1 MKKFS
6 EIKGVVE
13 GSTRGDTIFEVDVNT
28 MSIKRLV
35 VKYCYRDWQ
44 GIKTMYFCDPEQNR
58 HFIPTNVSFVG
69 RGIPNTMRKDRVP
82 QRVSHYK
89 LLSTNIADAEKLL
102 TRIKCGKYFGNLKEN
117 DIIYAANKSNNTVVE
132 LEISEVGNDNEGIFV
147 ICTKNHGTIIC
158 RDSKYECNTSFFL
171 DSCFYTYRTSFGCDS
186 KLLSFHIDKKDAENV
201 LKNYIKDK
209 EKREDDKK
217 KEAEKTPNGTPIRHK
232 DNKGNELHYG
242 DLVSYVR
249 KGHYG
254 HTDISF
260 GVIVGDSD
268 KKIRI
273 FDEEEQIEIRTK
285 RKKRNED
292 YVRRGYKI
300 EEDDPKDGYHSLEKE
315 NILRIKEAVS

>member
-1 MKKFS
+1 M
-6 EIKGVVE
+6 
-13 GSTRGDTIFEVDVNT
+13 
-28 MSIKRLV
+28 
-35 VKYCYRDWQ
+35 
-44 GIKTMYFCDPEQNR
+44 
-58 HFIPTNVSFVG
+58 
-69 RGIPNTMRKDRVP
+69 
-82 QRVSHYK
+82 
-89 LLSTNIADAEKLL
+89 
-102 TRIKCGKYFGNLKEN
+102 
-117 DIIYAANKSNNTVVE
+117 
-132 LEISEVGNDNEGIFV
+132 
-147 ICTKNHGTIIC
+147 
-158 RDSKYECNTSFFL
+158 
-171 DSCFYTYRTSFGCDS
+171 
-186 KLLSFHIDKKDAENV
+186 DKKDAENV

-209 EKREDDKK
+209 EKREDNKK

-260 GVIVGDSD
+260 GIIVGDSD

-292 YVRRGYKI
+292 YVRRGYKP

-315 NILRIKEAVS
+315 NILRIKEII